1 MRVDSAKK
9 SVADPVKPKLKI
21 HVNKGAEPTVK
32 ADADADGAFASS
44 SVEQTA
50 KYAVDEEAL
59 KRQKQLV
66 ANGVIGKLDSINPA
80 KISPAP
86 LIADSTS
93 PSRSANSVTKPHING
108 IPQQDMAIRPPSTTP
123 RPQPSVTRP
132 PPPPPSEEVK
142 KPWDTWKRS
151 DRPDGLQWPYTTI
164 KEILITS
171 HPSLNLGEKAYKW
184 SLYPWK
190 DFNYASDTIPMN
202 IDTNRVLLSP
212 LLVKPTRERP
222 VVYHHVTLNGV
233 RQQASSSA
241 PRIHGG
247 QASEEDNLYRPV
259 YDIPLNI
266 NDVNEIMVE
275 CYTCPSEVCETK
287 DVLFDKHM
295 VNIQPR

>member
-1 MRVDSAKK
+1 MRVELAKK
-9 SVADPVKPKLKI
+9 SVADPVKPKLKL
-21 HVNKGAEPTVK
+21 HVNKSAEPTAKV
-32 ADADADGAFASS
+32 DADGDDTLASIS
-44 SVEQTA
+44 IEQTT

-66 ANGVIGKLDSINPA
+66 ANGVIGKLDSI

-86 LIADSTS
+86 LTADSTT
-93 PSRSANSVTKPHING
+93 PSRSANNVTQTHTNG
-108 IPQQDMAIRPPSTTP
+108 IPQQDTAISPPSTTP

-151 DRPDGLQWPYTTI
+151 DRPEGLQWPYTTI
-164 KEILITS
+164 KEILVTS

-184 SLYPWK
+184 CLYPWE

-202 IDTNRVLLSP
+202 MDTNRVLLSP
-212 LLVKPTRERP
+212 LLVKPSRERL

-241 PRIHGG
+241 PRISGS
-247 QASEEDNLYRPV
+247 QANEEDNLYRPV
-259 YDIPLNI
+259 YDIQLNVD
-266 NDVNEIMVE
+266 DVNEIMVE
-275 CYTCPSEVCETK
+275 CYTCPAELCEIK

-295 VNIQPR
+295 INIQPR